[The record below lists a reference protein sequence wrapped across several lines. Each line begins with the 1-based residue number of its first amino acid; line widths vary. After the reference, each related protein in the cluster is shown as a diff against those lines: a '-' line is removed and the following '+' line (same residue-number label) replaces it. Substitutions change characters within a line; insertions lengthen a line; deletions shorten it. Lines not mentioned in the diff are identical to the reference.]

1 MITCLILR
9 ITDLLQFSSEIG
21 PLIKIVGKMT
31 SDFLNFFALYCI
43 LVIMFAIVGNIN
55 FIFDL
60 KEQFGGL
67 FESVLTVLDTS
78 IGNYNFQ
85 VFESIENDNFLV
97 LFGDLYTIAIVITF
111 NILILNL
118 IIAILS
124 NTYNM
129 FDTKST
135 GLYLSKILNARDEM
149 TYDENY
155 GAFLLTMT
163 PLNFVI
169 LPFVPYGVMKKPS
182 PQMNMG
188 VMILQYSVLIIIICI
203 AFLACSVLMLPFAYV
218 RAFTIKASKISKAVT
233 TYEQVT
239 SILSAFFFAVLGGP
253 SLTIGLLSDFYF
265 FWANNFR
272 SNLKKIIIE
281 RKLSSITNE
290 SIRNLFLLCSRYS
303 SLKIKS
309 LYSIDYVKTFR
320 NRFLVKQNIQYLL
333 FGQMIPENGFGNSNT
348 LSQNDN
354 TLKSLK
360 TGNLMEYKKK
370 VRELE
375 DTSAQIKKSRYD
387 IDQYNQIKSCLM
399 NFSFDNRG
407 QKTLSVEIIENVMD
421 ELRRERKI
429 KMVLADSG
437 IEEYIKLDL
446 EGVSLEDE
454 DISPE
459 VKKVLQDKKKFKEK
473 LCQTVSILRLGY
485 IFKVLKM
492 IHPGKASML
501 GAEAFKIKVMKLEKG
516 EDSKKTKKK
525 NFQQSASGGLGS
537 MSMDSV
543 AMKMEEKAN
552 NISDPMLI
560 GINEF
565 VQSLKMDIMS
575 AGANKLNQISKLY
588 KDFNK
593 AEAKRIAKEMEMQ
606 AMKKEEDLAPVDT
619 VD

>member
-1 MITCLILR
+1 
-9 ITDLLQFSSEIG
+9 
-21 PLIKIVGKMT
+21 
-31 SDFLNFFALYCI
+31 
-43 LVIMFAIVGNIN
+43 
-55 FIFDL
+55 
-60 KEQFGGL
+60 
-67 FESVLTVLDTS
+67 
-78 IGNYNFQ
+78 
-85 VFESIENDNFLV
+85 
-97 LFGDLYTIAIVITF
+97 
-111 NILILNL
+111 
-118 IIAILS
+118 
-124 NTYNM
+124 
-129 FDTKST
+129 
-135 GLYLSKILNARDEM
+135 
-149 TYDENY
+149 
-155 GAFLLTMT
+155 
-163 PLNFVI
+163 
-169 LPFVPYGVMKKPS
+169 
-182 PQMNMG
+182 
-188 VMILQYSVLIIIICI
+188 
-203 AFLACSVLMLPFAYV
+203 
-218 RAFTIKASKISKAVT
+218 
-233 TYEQVT
+233 
-239 SILSAFFFAVLGGP
+239 
-253 SLTIGLLSDFYF
+253 
-265 FWANNFR
+265 
-272 SNLKKIIIE
+272 
-281 RKLSSITNE
+281 
-290 SIRNLFLLCSRYS
+290 
-303 SLKIKS
+303 
-309 LYSIDYVKTFR
+309 
-320 NRFLVKQNIQYLL
+320 
-333 FGQMIPENGFGNSNT
+333 
-348 LSQNDN
+348 
-354 TLKSLK
+354 
-360 TGNLMEYKKK
+360 
-370 VRELE
+370 
-375 DTSAQIKKSRYD
+375 
-387 IDQYNQIKSCLM
+387 M